1 MNKDQLI
8 KFYSDRRAVHAA
20 RAEDESLKPSE
31 RNRSKYKAIK
41 YKEEMFRWMFMTPAD
56 FTELENTYV

>member
-8 KFYSDRRAVHAA
+8 NFYSDRRAVHAA

-31 RNRSKYKAIK
+31 RNRSKYK
-41 YKEEMFRWMFMTPAD
+41 EMFRWMFMTPAN
-56 FTELENTYV
+56 FEELENGF

>member
-1 MNKDQLI
+1 MDKDQLI

-31 RNRSKYKAIK
+31 RNRSKYK
-41 YKEEMFRWMFMTPAD
+41 EMFRWMFMTPAD
-56 FTELENTYV
+56 FTELENTYG